1 MAEATKTPIDA
12 AFEEVNETF
21 GSARTVRREM
31 IEMLR
36 KQITKCQITEFDK
49 ALMITAKMSVI
60 KTLDDLLKSDSEIS
74 VKRLKMQLARKDS
87 ETNGAVGATI
97 VNLIK
102 SIRATGEMFPED
114 KGEVDS
120 RILRISRMRIP
131 TSRSLM
137 VSWKHVDPC
146 LQLTAKNLP
155 HFPRKKKKMKM
166 RSDVS
171 SQCGHM
177 TTLATNIY

>member
-12 AFEEVNETF
+12 AFEEVAETF

-36 KQITKCQITEFDK
+36 KQIVKCEINEYDK
-49 ALMITAKMSVI
+49 ALMISAKMSVI
-60 KTLDDLLKSDSEIS
+60 KTLDDLLKSDQDVS
-74 VKRLKMQLARKDS
+74 VKKLKMQLARKDS

-114 KGEVDS
+114 QGEVD
-120 RILRISRMRIP
+120 RAAALKDLKDKQDENPNLKISDGELEACGSMP
-131 TSRSLM
+131 TTDSEE
-137 VSWKHVDPC
+137 P
-146 LQLTAKNLP
+146 LP
-155 HFPRKKKKMKM
+155 LPEKE
-166 RSDVS
+166 
-171 SQCGHM
+171 
-177 TTLATNIY
+177 

>member
-74 VKRLKMQLARKDS
+74 VKKLKMQLARKDS

-114 KGEVDS
+114 QGEVD
-120 RILRISRMRIP
+120 RAAALKDLKDKQDENPNLKISDGELEACGSMP
-131 TSRSLM
+131 TT
-137 VSWKHVDPC
+137 DGEEPP
-146 LQLTAKNLP
+146 TLP
-155 HFPRKKKKMKM
+155 EKKEE
-166 RSDVS
+166 DEDEE
-171 SQCGHM
+171 
-177 TTLATNIY
+177 

>member
-74 VKRLKMQLARKDS
+74 VKKLKMQLARKDS

-114 KGEVDS
+114 QGEVD
-120 RILRISRMRIP
+120 RAAALKDLKDKQDENPNLKISDGELEACGSMP
-131 TSRSLM
+131 TTDSEE
-137 VSWKHVDPC
+137 H
-146 LQLTAKNLP
+146 LP
-155 HFPRKKKKMKM
+155 LPEKKEE
-166 RSDVS
+166 DEDEE
-171 SQCGHM
+171 
-177 TTLATNIY
+177 

>member
-74 VKRLKMQLARKDS
+74 VKKLKMHLARKDS

-114 KGEVDS
+114 HGEVD
-120 RILRISRMRIP
+120 RAAALKDLKDKQDENPNLKISDGELEACGSMP
-131 TSRSLM
+131 TT
-137 VSWKHVDPC
+137 DGEEPP
-146 LQLTAKNLP
+146 TLP
-155 HFPRKKKKMKM
+155 EKKEE
-166 RSDVS
+166 DEDEE
-171 SQCGHM
+171 
-177 TTLATNIY
+177 

>member
-60 KTLDDLLKSDSEIS
+60 KTLDDLLKSDSEVS
-74 VKRLKMQLARKDS
+74 VKKLKMQLARKDS

-114 KGEVDS
+114 QGEVD
-120 RILRISRMRIP
+120 RAAALKDLKDKQDENPNLKISDGELEACGSMP
-131 TSRSLM
+131 TT
-137 VSWKHVDPC
+137 DGEEPP
-146 LQLTAKNLP
+146 TLP
-155 HFPRKKKKMKM
+155 EKKEE
-166 RSDVS
+166 DEDEE
-171 SQCGHM
+171 
-177 TTLATNIY
+177 

>member
-114 KGEVDS
+114 QGEVD
-120 RILRISRMRIP
+120 RAAALKDLKDKQDENPNLKISDGELEACGSMP
-131 TSRSLM
+131 TT
-137 VSWKHVDPC
+137 DGEEPP
-146 LQLTAKNLP
+146 TLP
-155 HFPRKKKKMKM
+155 EKKEE
-166 RSDVS
+166 DEDEE
-171 SQCGHM
+171 
-177 TTLATNIY
+177 